1 MPRVAIDRR
10 KKSTSGGWGW
20 KARAEVNRLT
30 AGDFSQQP
38 VEVCWLRRFL
48 EESR

>member
-1 MPRVAIDRR
+1 MPRVAIEGG
-10 KKSTSGGWGW
+10 KEVTFGGWGW

-30 AGDFSQQP
+30 AGNFLLP
-38 VEVCWLRRFL
+38 PAEVCWLQRFL